1 MEKRNDYKTRTI
13 KTTDDRTITYFNG
26 VLHSWEGP
34 AIKYGSS
41 YKKKDEYYVYGIQY
55 TKDQWLEAKRDTNGV
70 PPDKNPQINSRY

>member
-41 YKKKDEYYVYGIQY
+41 YKKKDEYYLYGFKKS
-55 TKDQWLEAKRDTNGV
+55 KDEWTEARRDRNGV
-70 PPDKNPQINSRY
+70 SPDKSSSVNSRY